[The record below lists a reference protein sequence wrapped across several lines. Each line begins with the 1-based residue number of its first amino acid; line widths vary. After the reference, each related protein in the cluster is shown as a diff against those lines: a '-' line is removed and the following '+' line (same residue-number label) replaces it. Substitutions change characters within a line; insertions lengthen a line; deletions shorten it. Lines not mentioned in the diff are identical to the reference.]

1 MARTNI
7 LAAVVVFLLALVSI
21 AVVDSFDI
29 NADPPDRP
37 TTIAHISDE
46 RAGQLIAGQP
56 RPSVRSLTGI
66 NGIGRGRI
74 RDILERDQACVGVHA
89 PRGQCEMIGGV
100 AIVLDADTFQVA
112 GERLPRRQTRS
123 ITPEARGM
131 PSASPQNSRSRKDRR
146 LLLLRGWS
154 PDDEIDGIFT

>member
-29 NADPPDRP
+29 N
-37 TTIAHISDE
+37 
-46 RAGQLIAGQP
+46 
-56 RPSVRSLTGI
+56 
-66 NGIGRGRI
+66 GIGRGRI
-74 RDILERDQACVGVHA
+74 RDILERDLACVGVRA

-100 AIVLDADTFQVA
+100 AIVLDADTLQVA
-112 GERLPRRQTRS
+112 GERLPRRQTGS

-131 PSASPQNSRSRKDRR
+131 PSASPQNSRSRKDKR